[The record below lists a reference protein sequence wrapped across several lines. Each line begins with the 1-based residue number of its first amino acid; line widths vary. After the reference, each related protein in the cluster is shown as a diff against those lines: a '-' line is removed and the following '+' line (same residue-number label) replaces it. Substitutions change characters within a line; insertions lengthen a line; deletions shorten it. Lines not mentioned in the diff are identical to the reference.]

1 MNASG
6 IRYPGSVRWVL
17 KRGQFCLAVLLVLLV
32 CATMGAGIYFKQTFV
47 VFVFGV
53 WLCVE
58 YLLHLLQGETRARG
72 PLQSLEIQSLIE
84 LFEKQDKESRELLD
98 EKINQLLLEGE
109 INPYERRLVERL
121 RQLSDLRGFVFHA
134 KKGRCFLREAFV
146 FTRRVEEII
155 DSGAFET
162 EQSPQGGSYAIQDIT
177 ESATVVADLY
187 WKLYECSKGT
197 HPELTVIS
205 RELFFRIFDEPFD
218 IDAARILIERLTD
231 CMQRDRGLP
240 FLILNL
246 IRKGEWKSARRLTM
260 ELLREYEAVEMDEE
274 IRSSLYWTSEIH
286 WFARE
291 NKALLADHES
301 CIRYLYHLC
310 FTTPDR
316 AGFLEIDSQF
326 FSQFEFVNE
335 LAQEGFLFKET
346 LIEKILGLWKEQEG
360 YFDGVFVDVLAT
372 MTQQKSKI
380 YDKMENWERFWRRE
394 RENFSKEYLYV
405 VEGNLSYS
413 AGRFEDAR
421 VCYERALEFDP
432 RLRPASLNLLFC
444 YARLKQ
450 THAHDALAERILQDK
465 SLFPG
470 SLYVIGDSWLLVG
483 DKEKADI
490 YYNEL
495 IKFEGW
501 EKKADYYKST
511 FCFEHG
517 LHQQALDYA
526 KKAHDQNP
534 QDKKVSYHLSVC
546 YNAVGEKGRALDMV
560 REFGEAPQWLAFY
573 RFTLERDVGDDLEA
587 SRTLLRL
594 PLDYFQDEEE
604 FEAAIEFAKSR
615 KDLTL
620 LRHLKRK

>member
-1 MNASG
+1 M
-6 IRYPGSVRWVL
+6 
-17 KRGQFCLAVLLVLLV
+17 LLVLLV
-32 CATMGAGIYFKQTFV
+32 SATMGAGIYFKQTFV
-47 VFVFGV
+47 VFVFGA

-58 YLLHLLQGETRARG
+58 YLLHRLQRETRAQG
-72 PLQSLEIQSLIE
+72 PLPSLEIQSLIE
-84 LFEKQDKESRELLD
+84 LFEKVDKESELLD
-98 EKINQLLLEGE
+98 EKINQLLLESE
-109 INPYERRLVERL
+109 VNPYERRLLERL
-121 RQLSDLRGFVFHA
+121 RQLSDLRGLAFHP
-134 KKGRCFLREAFV
+134 KKGRRYLREAFT
-146 FTRRVEEII
+146 FTRLAAENN
-155 DSGAFET
+155 DSAEK
-162 EQSPQGGSYAIQDIT
+162 EPERSPGGSYAIQDIT

-187 WKLYECSKGT
+187 WKLYECAKGT
-197 HPELTVIS
+197 HPELTTIS
-205 RELFFRIFDEPFD
+205 RQLFFRVFDEPFD
-218 IDAARILIERLTD
+218 TDAARLLIEKLTD

-246 IRKGEWKSARRLTM
+246 IRKGEWESARRLTM
-260 ELLREYEAVEMDEE
+260 ELLREYESVEMDEE
-274 IRSSLYWTSEIH
+274 IRSGLYWTSEIH

-291 NKALLADHES
+291 NKTLLSDYES
-301 CIRYLYHLC
+301 CVRYLYHLC
-310 FTTPDR
+310 FTNPDR

-360 YFDGVFVDVLAT
+360 YFDMVFVDVLAT

-380 YDKMENWERFWRRE
+380 YDNRENWEMFWRRE

-405 VEGNLSYS
+405 VEGNLCYA
-413 AGRFEDAR
+413 AGQFEDAR
-421 VCYERALEFDP
+421 VCYERALQFNP
-432 RLRPASLNLLFC
+432 RLRPALLNLLFC
-444 YARLKQ
+444 HARLRQ
-450 THAHDALAERILQDK
+450 THAHEILTERILQDK
-465 SLFPG
+465 SLFPC
-470 SLYVIGDSWLLVG
+470 SLYVIGDSWLLLG
-483 DKEKADI
+483 DREKADI

-517 LHQQALDYA
+517 LHQQALHYA

-534 QDKKVSYHLSVC
+534 RDRKVSYHLSVC
-546 YNAVGEKGRALDMV
+546 YNAVGEKGMALDMV
-560 REFGEAPQWLAFY
+560 RELAPAPQWLAFY